1 MNKAGKLKCVANFI
15 QNQNLD
21 FVGFQETK
29 KEIFSESFLK
39 AINCHFIWH
48 YLPAKSTAGGILV
61 GFDDRKFEVS
71 SWQNKQYSVSA
82 MVKNIADDFVWRFI
96 VVYGSAYEEGKPE
109 FIIELHEL
117 LDNWDGPTLIGG
129 DFNLVCSHKEKNNGM
144 VNLH

>member
-1 MNKAGKLKCVANFI
+1 
-15 QNQNLD
+15 
-21 FVGFQETK
+21 
-29 KEIFSESFLK
+29 
-39 AINCHFIWH
+39 
-48 YLPAKSTAGGILV
+48 V

-117 LDNWDGPTLIGG
+117 LDNWDVPTLIGG